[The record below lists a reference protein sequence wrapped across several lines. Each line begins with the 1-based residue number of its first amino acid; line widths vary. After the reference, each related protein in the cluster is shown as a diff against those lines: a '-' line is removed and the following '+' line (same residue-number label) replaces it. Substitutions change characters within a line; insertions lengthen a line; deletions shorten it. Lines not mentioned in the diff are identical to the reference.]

1 MIDKKLICFL
11 LFLTSIALCAGS
23 FFEVSMEGIGKNQL
37 MDLLTNQVTE
47 QNTSSFITSMFNS
60 FVPNIKLY
68 CFLFLC
74 PILPFLSILC
84 PCICIFKGLSI
95 GFSSTMLI
103 EIFGAKGVIYI
114 LTTIMPHNIIQL
126 PLICILSSLS
136 MKASLTVANFYL
148 YRGKRSRNKNALQN
162 SVRHYLTIYVFALI
176 FTFISCLIQVCLKQF
191 LL

>member
-23 FFEVSMEGIGKNQL
+23 FFEVYMEGVGKNQL
-37 MDLLTNQVTE
+37 MDLLTSQVTE

-68 CFLFLC
+68 CFLFIC
-74 PILPFLSILC
+74 PILPFLAILC

-103 EIFGAKGVIYI
+103 EIFGAKGVLYI
-114 LTTIMPHNIIQL
+114 LTTIMPHNIILL
-126 PLICILSSLS
+126 PLICVLSSIS
-136 MKASLTVANFYL
+136 IKSSLVVTKFYL
-148 YRGKRSRNKNALQN
+148 NIGKRSRNKNALQN
-162 SVRHYLTIYVFALI
+162 SVRHYLTIYIIAFI
-176 FTFISCLIQVCLKQF
+176 ITFISCLIQVCLKQF